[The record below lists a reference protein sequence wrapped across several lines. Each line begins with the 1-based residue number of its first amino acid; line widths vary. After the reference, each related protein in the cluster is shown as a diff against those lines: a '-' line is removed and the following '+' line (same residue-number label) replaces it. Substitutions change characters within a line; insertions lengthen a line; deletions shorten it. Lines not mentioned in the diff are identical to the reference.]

1 MPLSSLFRPP
11 SPVPAEP
18 VPTNPHTLD
27 PAGRQT
33 VSSEPLAASPLAPM
47 DITLSSA
54 LPLTGGFALSA
65 PSIVAADSPPVPPPA
80 APPVIETDGQPL
92 ELSQPLWSLL
102 ARHQL
107 LLPLLR
113 QSVIADAVAGATLT
127 EEEQQH
133 AKKGWLQQKAIQSP
147 EQLASHLANH
157 GMTEEDALWQAEL
170 PLRIRHHSH
179 DQFMH
184 RAEQRFL
191 SRKQQLDTVIYSLL
205 RVRGEALAHEL
216 YLRIAEGEADFAE
229 LAASYAE
236 GPEQATRGVVGPVP
250 LLQAHP
256 ILANVLRTSQPGDLQ
271 PPLAI
276 EQWWLVVRLESL
288 QPASFDDNMQNR
300 MTHELFEEWV
310 EEEVQRLIKTHQSTG
325 PA

>member
-1 MPLSSLFRPP
+1 
-11 SPVPAEP
+11 
-18 VPTNPHTLD
+18 
-27 PAGRQT
+27 
-33 VSSEPLAASPLAPM
+33 M

-65 PSIVAADSPPVPPPA
+65 PSIVAADSSPVPPPA
-80 APPVIETDGQPL
+80 APAAIETDSQPL
-92 ELSQPLWSLL
+92 ELTPPLWSLL
-102 ARHQL
+102 ARHQI

-127 EEEQQH
+127 EEEQQQ
-133 AKKGWLQQKAIQSP
+133 AKKGWLQQKGIQSP

-157 GMTEEDALWQAEL
+157 GMTEADALWQAEL

-179 DQFMH
+179 DQFLH

-191 SRKQQLDTVIYSLL
+191 GRKQQLDTVIYSLL

-288 QPASFDDNMQNR
+288 QPASFDDTMQSR

-310 EEEVQRLIKTHQSTG
+310 EEDVQQLINTHQTS
-325 PA
+325 AF

>member
-1 MPLSSLFRPP
+1 MPAE
-11 SPVPAEP
+11 PVPAEP
-18 VPTNPHTLD
+18 VPADPDPVETAPHESLST
-27 PAGRQT
+27 A
-33 VSSEPLAASPLAPM
+33 PLAPM
-47 DITLSSA
+47 DINLSSS
-54 LPLTGGFALSA
+54 LPLTGRFSTPT
-65 PSIVAADSPPVPPPA
+65 PSVPPRSPT
-80 APPVIETDGQPL
+80 APVVENPWQPL
-92 ELSQPLWSLL
+92 ELPPPLWPLL

-113 QSVIADAVAGATLT
+113 QSVIAEAVAGVTLT
-127 EEEQQH
+127 GEEQQQ
-133 AKKGWLQQKAIQSP
+133 AKKVWLQQKGIQSP

-157 GMTEEDALWQAEL
+157 GMTESDALWQAEL
-170 PLRIRHHSH
+170 PLRIRHHS
-179 DQFMH
+179 QERFFH

-191 SRKQQLDTVIYSLL
+191 SRKQQLDSVIYSLL

-229 LAASYAE
+229 LAATYAE

-288 QPASFDDNMQNR
+288 QPASFDDAMQTR

-310 EEEVQRLIKTHQSTG
+310 EEEVQRLIKTQQTTAS
-325 PA
+325 A